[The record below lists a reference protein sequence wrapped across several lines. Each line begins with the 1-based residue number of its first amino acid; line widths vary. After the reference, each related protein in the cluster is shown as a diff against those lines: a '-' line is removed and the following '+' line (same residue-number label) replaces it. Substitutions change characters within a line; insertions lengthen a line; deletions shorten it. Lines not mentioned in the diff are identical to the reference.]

1 MIPALIGAG
10 AALLG
15 GAASNFFSSSQK
27 ESDRLFA
34 AQQFHSNWIN
44 TFHSQKLQHAY
55 NKNLAFLQNKFNTDA
70 VNAAN
75 AYNSPSAV
83 RARLA
88 AAGMNPD
95 LAYGSSSMAPGI
107 ALSSSL
113 GNSSAP
119 VAGVPSTPYGMYSNP
134 VQDSL
139 VAAQIG
145 NINADTALK
154 KKNAEG
160 RDLEN
165 DILSST
171 KAFRIAAARNE
182 MDLGVVYIENAKSL
196 GKLTNEQIIETQKN
210 AELLDKRKEEIDS
223 IVNLNRASS
232 WRINEEAVALEA
244 KNLFKDE
251 MAFAEYKTAL
261 ATLHI
266 TETEAAYASLRC
278 ASMVAKDKAVS
289 EYFHNAAKL
298 AAEEAK
304 IPPHRIAEIDSTALK
319 NTAEA
324 GYITLKAD
332 DFETWHNI
340 DHFMQSLSTLI
351 GTAVDA
357 YNAAAQEEV
366 SYYDSETVRNMKN
379 SPNRSTRS
387 KQSAGGRRVTKRLP
401 VPRKAVPM

>member
-15 GAASNFFSSSQK
+15 GAASHLYSSSQK
-27 ESDRLFA
+27 EADREFA
-34 AQQFHSNWIN
+34 AQQFHANWIN
-44 TFHSQKLQHAY
+44 TFNSQRLQFNY
-55 NKNLAFLQNKFNTDA
+55 NKYLAALQNQYNIDA

-75 AYNSPSAV
+75 SYNSPSAV
-83 RARLA
+83 RSRLI

-95 LAYGSSSMAPGI
+95 LAYNGSAMTPGVALASSPG
-107 ALSSSL
+107 S
-113 GNSSAP
+113 SSAP
-119 VAGVPSTPYGMYSNP
+119 VASPPSAPHGMYSNP

-145 NINADTALK
+145 NINADTSLK
-154 KKNAEG
+154 EKAAEG
-160 RDLEN
+160 KEIDNE
-165 DILSST
+165 ILSST
-171 KAFRIAAARNE
+171 KSFRIAAARNE

-196 GKLTNEQIIETQKN
+196 GKLTNEQIIETQKR
-210 AELLDKRKEEIDS
+210 AEVLDARKKEIDS
-223 IVNLNRASS
+223 IVDLNRATS
-232 WRINEEAVALEA
+232 WRVNEEAVALEA

-251 MAFAEYKTAL
+251 MSLAEYKSAL

-278 ASMVAKDKAVS
+278 ASMVAKDKAVA

-304 IPPHRIAEIDSTALK
+304 IPSHRIAEIDSTALK

-324 GYITLKAD
+324 GYITLKAN

-351 GTAVDA
+351 GTATDA

-366 SYYDSETVRNMKN
+366 SYYDSETVRNMRN
-379 SPNRSTRS
+379 SPGRSTRS
-387 KQSAGGRRVTKRLP
+387 RQSAGGRRVTRRLP
-401 VPRKAVPM
+401 LPRRAVPM

>member
-15 GAASNFFSSSQK
+15 GAASHLYSNSQK
-27 ESDRLFA
+27 ESDREFA
-34 AQQFHSNWIN
+34 SQQFHANWIN
-44 TFHSQKLQHAY
+44 TFNSQRLQYDY
-55 NKNLAFLQNKFNTDA
+55 NRSLAALQNKYNVDS

-83 RARLA
+83 RSRLA

-95 LAYGSSSMAPGI
+95 LAYNGSSMTPGV

-113 GNSSAP
+113 GSSSAP
-119 VAGVPSTPYGMYSNP
+119 VAGLPSSPYGMYSNP

-139 VAAQIG
+139 VSAQIG

-154 KKNAEG
+154 EKAAEG
-160 RDLEN
+160 KEVEN
-165 DILSST
+165 EILSST
-171 KAFRIAAARNE
+171 KAFRIAASRNE
-182 MDLGVVYIENAKSL
+182 MDLGVVYIENAKAL
-196 GKLTNEQIIETQKN
+196 GRLTNEQIIETQKS
-210 AELLDKRKEEIDS
+210 AEVLDARKKEVDS
-223 IVNLNRASS
+223 IVDLNRATS
-232 WRINEEAVALEA
+232 WRVNEEAVALEA

-251 MAFAEYKTAL
+251 MARAEYKSAL
-261 ATLHI
+261 ATLRI

-278 ASMVAKDKAVS
+278 ASMIAKDKAVA

-304 IPPHRIAEIDSTALK
+304 IPAHRIAEIDSVALK

-324 GYITLKAD
+324 GYITLKSD

-351 GTAVDA
+351 GTATDA
-357 YNAAAQEEV
+357 YNAAADTEY
-366 SYYDSETVRNMKN
+366 SYSDSETVRNTN
-379 SPNRSTRS
+379 TSRGSRRSRHS
-387 KQSAGGRRVTKRLP
+387 SGGRRVTRTLRRP
-401 VPRKAVPM
+401 TRAVPM

>member
-15 GAASNFFSSSQK
+15 GAASHLFSSSEK
-27 ESDRLFA
+27 SADRDFA
-34 AQQFHSNWIN
+34 AQQFHANWVN
-44 TFHSQKLQHAY
+44 TFNSQRLQFDY
-55 NKNLAFLQNKFNTDA
+55 NKALAALQNHYNVEA

-83 RARLA
+83 RARLS

-95 LAYGSSSMAPGI
+95 LAYSGSAMTPGA
-107 ALSSSL
+107 ALSSSS
-113 GNSSAP
+113 GSVSAP
-119 VAGVPSTPYGMYSNP
+119 VSGSPSLPYGLYSNP

-139 VAAQIG
+139 VAAQIS

-154 KKNAEG
+154 EKNTEG
-160 RDLEN
+160 KELDNE
-165 DILSST
+165 ILSST
-171 KAFRIAAARNE
+171 KSFRIAAARNE
-182 MDLGVVYIENAKSL
+182 MDLGAVYIENSKSL
-196 GKLTNEQIIETQKN
+196 GQLTNAQIVEVQKK

-223 IVNLNRASS
+223 IVNLNRATS
-232 WRINEEAVALEA
+232 WRVNEEAVALEA
-244 KNLFKDE
+244 KNLYRDE
-251 MAFAEYKTAL
+251 MAAIEYKSAL

-278 ASMVAKDKAVS
+278 ASMVAKDKAVA

-304 IPPHRIAEIDSTALK
+304 IPAHRIAEIDSQALK

-324 GYITLKAD
+324 GYITLKAN

-340 DHFMQSLSTLI
+340 DHFMQSLATLI
-351 GTAVDA
+351 GTATDA
-357 YNAAAQEEV
+357 YNAAADQETI
-366 SYYDSETVRNMKN
+366 YYDSETVRRTRDNPDH
-379 SPNRSTRS
+379 SVRSRHS
-387 KQSAGGRRVTKRLP
+387 SGGRRVTRRLP
-401 VPRKAVPM
+401 VPRRAVPM